1 MQKYCI
7 ECGENIPET
16 AKYCPHCGAKQNGN
30 EDNVCHLDKNERL
43 LYLLL
48 ITIIREVS
56 NDYDK
61 ESYNKKIEV
70 LKNGFSLHYN
80 ELFNQISS
88 EEMTNDECKEVLDIL
103 DMYSSIIRSFH
114 CLKNNGIQLKEL
126 NENDV
131 LFPGFDGN
139 NENKQYLY
147 ADFFMYKLD
156 RFKDVQDHLLNG
168 DLNSHQS
175 VLDKYRLQLKKWK
188 SMKDSGKNVYQM
200 QETELS
206 ELLNIC

>member
-1 MQKYCI
+1 MKKYCI

-16 AKYCPHCGAKQNGN
+16 AKYCPHCGTKQN
-30 EDNVCHLDKNERL
+30 DNDDYARHLDTKERL

-48 ITIIREVS
+48 TTIIRAVS

-61 ESYNKKIEV
+61 EYYNKQIEV

-80 ELFNQISS
+80 ELFSQINND
-88 EEMTNDECKEVLDIL
+88 EMTNDECKEVLDIL
-103 DMYSSIIRSFH
+103 DMYSSIIKSFNY
-114 CLKNNGIQLKEL
+114 LKNNGIQLKEL
-126 NENDV
+126 TENDV
-131 LFPGFDGN
+131 LFPGFDSN

-147 ADFFMYKLD
+147 ANFFMYKLD
-156 RFKDVQDHLLNG
+156 RFKDVQDHLING

-175 VLDKYRLQLKKWK
+175 VLDKYKEQLKKWK

>member
-1 MQKYCI
+1 MKKYCI

-16 AKYCPHCGAKQNGN
+16 AKYCPHCGTKQN
-30 EDNVCHLDKNERL
+30 DNDDYARHLDTKERL

-48 ITIIREVS
+48 TTIIRAVS

-61 ESYNKKIEV
+61 EYYNKQIEV

-80 ELFNQISS
+80 ELFSQINND
-88 EEMTNDECKEVLDIL
+88 EMTNDECKEVLDIL
-103 DMYSSIIRSFH
+103 DMYSSIIKSFNY
-114 CLKNNGIQLKEL
+114 LKNNGIQLKEL
-126 NENDV
+126 TENDV
-131 LFPGFDGN
+131 LFPGFDSN

-147 ADFFMYKLD
+147 SNFFMYKLD
-156 RFKDVQDHLLNG
+156 RFKDVQDHLING

-175 VLDKYRLQLKKWK
+175 VLDKYKEQLKKWK